1 MLEQEIISREELEI
15 ETQRLRDE
23 LRGKPERLYRSAQ
36 LTYRRKQRDFYSS
49 RERTTVPRRPNSAFI
64 NIRTSITCAS
74 IYITPERRI
83 TTSRRRSIYRRT
95 CFQTPSTYTP
105 IPNAEISYFLVNPR
119 SCFSIHQEVQ
129 YRYGQISIWFTVSC
143 SIYQYSESRWCRCS
157 RFAFTFRPI
166 HHEL

>member
-23 LRGKPERLYRSAQ
+23 LRGKLERLYRSAQ
-36 LTYRRKQRDFYSS
+36 LTNRRKQRDFHPS
-49 RERTTVPRRPNSAFI
+49 REGATIPRRPDSAFI
-64 NIRTSITCAS
+64 NIRTSITSTS
-74 IYITPERRI
+74 IHITTKRRI

-129 YRYGQISIWFTVSC
+129 YWYGPISIWFTVAC
-143 SIYQYSESRWCRCS
+143 
-157 RFAFTFRPI
+157 
-166 HHEL
+166 